1 MVLPLL
7 AIGVV
12 GSLVVGGVTAS
23 GYLADSIANFFSAQ
37 GKQTHYDTV
46 DDVSTAL
53 VNAGRPDM
61 AMRLN
66 TDIAYANQTS
76 YSTEGGNQGGL
87 LGGILGGN
95 TDPMQL
101 ALLGL
106 AAYVIIKK

>member
-12 GSLVVGGVTAS
+12 GSLVVGGVAAS

-37 GKQTHYDTV
+37 GKQTQYNTV
-46 DDVSTAL
+46 DEVSTAL

-61 AMRLN
+61 AMQLN
-66 TDIAYANQTS
+66 TDVAWSNQPS
-76 YSTEGGNQGGL
+76 YSTAGQNQGL
-87 LGGILGGN
+87 LGGILGG
-95 TDPMQL
+95 DPMQL
-101 ALLGL
+101 ALIGL